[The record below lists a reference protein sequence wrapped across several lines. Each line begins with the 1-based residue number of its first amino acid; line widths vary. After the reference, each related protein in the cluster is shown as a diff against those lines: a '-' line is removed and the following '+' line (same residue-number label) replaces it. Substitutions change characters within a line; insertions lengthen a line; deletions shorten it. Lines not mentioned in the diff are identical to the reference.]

1 MSCGVESIKLEKG
14 RAKLKWSV
22 TDSPLQVSPVIHSS
36 LLANLLIFGQ
46 SVSVHTEFLQLI
58 VHGPLLQD
66 GVRAREREGGM
77 EVRVKGLT
85 ERHL

>member
-1 MSCGVESIKLEKG
+1 MSCGVESKVGKG
-14 RAKLKWSV
+14 RAKLKLSV
-22 TDSPLQVSPVIHSS
+22 TDSLLQVSPVIHSS
-36 LLANLLIFGQ
+36 LLANMLIFGQ

-66 GVRAREREGGM
+66 GVRARERGGGM
-77 EVRVKGLT
+77 EVREKELS